1 MIPLLLHPSIDDALY
16 PLLFFVSFCRATHA
30 HSKQTLKRENKLGK
44 YGLNLM
50 AYEKKGY
57 GHVNYF
63 FSTEYTGGSFVPLPP
78 SFLSR
83 MFDWWDNH

>member
-1 MIPLLLHPSIDDALY
+1 MMHCTLY
-16 PLLFFVSFCRATHA
+16 SFLFLFAEQHMLTQ
-30 HSKQTLKRENKLGK
+30 QTLKRENKLGK

-78 SFLSR
+78 F
-83 MFDWWDNH
+83 FFVKNV